1 MEVMKTMPAGIL
13 EKIGHFLLGIAD
25 LFELL
30 IPKLREFAR
39 DLLAL
44 AKSQVNPTMV
54 TP

>member
-1 MEVMKTMPAGIL
+1 MKTVPAEIL

-25 LFELL
+25 LFELW

-39 DLLAL
+39 SLFAL
-44 AKSQVNPTMV
+44 AKSQVNPQMV